1 MSEIER
7 METTENDDKLC
18 RLKTVINVVYILQA
32 VYFVFGITLIIAVII
47 DYVKRGD
54 AENTWMASHIKWQIR
69 SFWYT
74 VLWSVLGGILIPVG
88 IGFVILA
95 AANIWLIY
103 RIVKGWLKLI
113 DKEELYQK
121 PESH

>member
-1 MSEIER
+1 MSEVES
-7 METTENDDKLC
+7 MEKTGDTEKLR

-54 AENTWMASHIKWQIR
+54 AENTWLASHIKWQIR

-74 VLWSVLGGILIPVG
+74 LLWTVLGGILIPVG

-121 PESH
+121 PELH

>member
-1 MSEIER
+1 MNEIEHL
-7 METTENDDKLC
+7 ETVKNDDKLHL
-18 RLKTVINVVYILQA
+18 LKRVINVVYILQA

-47 DYVKRGD
+47 DYVKRED

-74 VLWSVLGGILIPVG
+74 VLWTVLGGILIPAG

-103 RIVKGWLKLI
+103 RIVKGWLKFI
-113 DKEELYQK
+113 DKQELYQK
-121 PESH
+121 V

>member
-1 MSEIER
+1 MSEVESTEIIG
-7 METTENDDKLC
+7 ETEKLR

-121 PESH
+121 PELH

>member
-1 MSEIER
+1 MNEVKHMEI
-7 METTENDDKLC
+7 TGDTEKLS
-18 RLKTVINVVYILQA
+18 RLKTIINVVYILQA
-32 VYFVFGITLIIAVII
+32 VYFVFGVTLIVAVII

-74 VLWSVLGGILIPVG
+74 ILWTVLGGILIPVG

-103 RIVKGWLKLI
+103 RIVKGWLKFI

-121 PESH
+121 V